1 MTIKGQVTIPADL
14 RRILA
19 LHQGDRVQFRMQND
33 EIVVR
38 KYNKPVEELFGL
50 FAVKHK
56 VSDQDMKQA
65 ILQGAHRANRA

>member
-1 MTIKGQVTIPADL
+1 M
-14 RRILA
+14 
-19 LHQGDRVQFRMQND
+19 QFRMQND